1 MLFFLMCF
9 GFYVLLNQID
19 IKNITY
25 KKIDAENKTKLNTRF
40 LWLDVLKKLRFLQ
53 LFIYTHL

>member
-1 MLFFLMCF
+1 MNFVNALK
-9 GFYVLLNQID
+9 ID